1 MVHSKSPANSRRID
15 RVLLGLAL
23 LFGGALIIAKSI
35 CGLPPLAMSGQF
47 DPELQSVR
55 SVDAAV
61 AYVKGTR
68 SDTGALSTAS
78 ATDSFVRKRFVH
90 GYSQFAPCE
99 DWIAYLAGF
108 VRSDLRNPVL
118 PGDILQHRRAA
129 CSQQAIV
136 FQAIARK
143 LGMDV
148 ASVRLNNHFTPA
160 VRIGGQWV
168 VYDTDREVEP
178 TSYPLASL
186 LAGDPRIEQTYG
198 EFGRKLDLI
207 RQAATGQIRLTDVNS
222 NPAPRASALH
232 RLTHFFSHYGW
243 AVFLGLFVALN
254 ATRALVI
261 ETRTRRLR
269 LPQALVLQHAST
281 QETVDVQPEPEIR
294 AA

>member
-1 MVHSKSPANSRRID
+1 M
-15 RVLLGLAL
+15 LLGLAL
-23 LFGGALIIAKSI
+23 LFGAALIVANAI
-35 CGLPPLAMSGQF
+35 CAPRPLRVSDQF
-47 DPELQSVR
+47 DPDLQSIR
-55 SVDAAV
+55 SVDAAI
-61 AYVKGTR
+61 AYLKGTR
-68 SDTGALSTAS
+68 SDAGALATAS

-148 ASVRLNNHFTPA
+148 GSVRLNNHFTPA

-168 VYDTDREVEP
+168 VYDTDREIEP
-178 TSYPLASL
+178 TSYPLTSM
-186 LAGDPRIEQTYG
+186 LAGDPRIERMYG
-198 EFGRKLDLI
+198 EFGRKIDMI

-222 NPAPRASALH
+222 NPAPRASIFH
-232 RLTHFFSHYGW
+232 RLTHFFSDYGW
-243 AVFLGLFVALN
+243 AVFLGLFVVLN

-261 ETRTRRLR
+261 ETRTRRLH
-269 LPQALVLQHAST
+269 LPQRLVLEYASPE
-281 QETVDVQPEPEIR
+281 ETVDVQPEREIR